1 MATTKESVAA
11 FILSQDKRHLLLTK
25 RRDIPV
31 WVMPGGG
38 IDEGETPEEAI
49 LREVCEET
57 GSSAK
62 IHRLIAIYLPTN
74 KMTRKTYFYECI
86 LLDETVRV
94 TEETSGIQFF
104 SLENLPYHFP
114 PPYPEWLQDALLG
127 SEKPLMKSI
136 KSVTYLTLFKN
147 LIFHPILVIRFILT
161 RLGIHL
167 NQD

>member
-11 FILSQDKRHLLLTK
+11 FILSQHKKHILLTK

-49 LREVCEET
+49 LREVFEET

-86 LLDETVRV
+86 LLDEAVRV
-94 TEETSGIQFF
+94 TEETRGIQFF
-104 SLENLPYHFP
+104 SLEKLPYHFP
-114 PPYPEWLQDALLG
+114 PPYPEWLQDALIA
-127 SEKPLMKSI
+127 SENPLMKPI
-136 KSVTYLTLFKN
+136 NSVTYFILIKN
-147 LIFHPILVIRFILT
+147 LILHPILVIRFILT
-161 RLGIHL
+161 RMGIHL
-167 NQD
+167 NQN